1 MSRSKHAA
9 RCVGG
14 ICITHVYGTCAS
26 RMCITHVIT
35 HVYHAPSKGGR
46 RQTSLLRKSRVFSF
60 FRGRSALISRSDMRL
75 SRRSKTLRLGAE
87 AAMSVG
93 SAERRLKPRSTSAR
107 RVEFGRGGGCTSLF
121 SLQSR
126 RTKSERLMMLL
137 GMRSSLLCPTSNCQK
152 ARTEG
157 RGVRQGEGRRGRG
170 RGRDHVRGFCW
181 EHLSVTHSHLFTHA
195 HMHAGRHAYTHAR
208 KHTRTHART
217 HARPHARTHTNTRT
231 DIPR

>member
-1 MSRSKHAA
+1 MSRSKHAL
-9 RCVGG
+9 RCVGRM
-14 ICITHVYGTCAS
+14 CITHVYGACAS
-26 RMCITHVIT
+26 CMCTTHVHHACAPHMCIT

-46 RQTSLLRKSRVFSF
+46 RETSLLRKSRVFSF
-60 FRGRSALISRSDMRL
+60 FRGRSALISRSEMRL

-126 RTKSERLMMLL
+126 RTKSERLMMLS

-157 RGVRQGEGRRGRG
+157 RGVRHEEGRRGRR
-170 RGRDHVRGFCW
+170 RGRDHVRGFC
-181 EHLSVTHSHLFTHA
+181 
-195 HMHAGRHAYTHAR
+195 
-208 KHTRTHART
+208 
-217 HARPHARTHTNTRT
+217 
-231 DIPR
+231 